1 MEATRESYGKA
12 LVELGKQNEN
22 VVVLDADLS
31 CSTKSA
37 MFGKAFPHRFFN
49 IGIAEQN
56 LMTIAAGLASAGKI
70 VFASTFAMFA
80 TGRAF
85 DQVRNSIAY
94 SKLNVRVVGTHC
106 GIMTGEDGVSHQATE
121 DIAIMRVI
129 PGMTVIC
136 PADEVETKKAV
147 FALANFEGPAYLR
160 LGRAKVP
167 TLYNETYD
175 FKIGKGSVLKN
186 GTDVTLIATGSLVHP
201 AFEAAEKLS
210 AKHISAEVINL
221 STIKPIDAELIIASA
236 KKTKAVVTCE
246 DHNIIGGLG
255 GAVAEVLSREQP
267 SLIEF
272 IGVNDI
278 FTESGSPSELYEKYG
293 LTSDKI
299 VEAARNIVAKK
310 KNLRWST

>member
-1 MEATRESYGKA
+1 M
-12 LVELGKQNEN
+12 
-22 VVVLDADLS
+22 
-31 CSTKSA
+31 
-37 MFGKAFPHRFFN
+37 
-49 IGIAEQN
+49 
-56 LMTIAAGLASAGKI
+56 
-70 VFASTFAMFA
+70 
-80 TGRAF
+80 
-85 DQVRNSIAY
+85 
-94 SKLNVRVVGTHC
+94 
-106 GIMTGEDGVSHQATE
+106 
-121 DIAIMRVI
+121 
-129 PGMTVIC
+129 
-136 PADEVETKKAV
+136 
-147 FALANFEGPAYLR
+147 
-160 LGRAKVP
+160 P